1 MADNHNDSY
10 TLTCEGYFRAIT
22 LTGEVCAAFLSDWYA
37 DEVLEKEGSFGLYKK
52 EKEKKQDDGE
62 NENEIYFCRFDS
74 GDRLRFSKQLA
85 KNPLLPIFIGKHI
98 QIKFKE
104 IGQKQTAFEI
114 IEIEVID

>member
-1 MADNHNDSY
+1 MCENTIDSY
-10 TLTCEGYFRAIT
+10 ILTCEGYFRATT
-22 LTGEVCAAFLSDWYA
+22 LTDGVYTAFLSDWHA

-74 GDRLRFSKQLA
+74 GDRLRFSEQLA
-85 KNPLLPIFIGKHI
+85 KNPLLPISIGKHI
-98 QIKFKE
+98 RIKFKE